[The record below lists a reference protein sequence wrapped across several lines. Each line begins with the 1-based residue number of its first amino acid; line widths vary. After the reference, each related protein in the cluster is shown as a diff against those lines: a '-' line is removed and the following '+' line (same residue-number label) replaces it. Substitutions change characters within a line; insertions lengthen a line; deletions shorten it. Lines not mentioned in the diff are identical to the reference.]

1 MVDVPLIGRAR
12 DLTVLREALDE
23 VERRDSAAVFL
34 LGDSG
39 VGKTRLLAAA
49 TDQLRATGAVVLSG
63 ACLDIGDAS
72 PLHPLRQALRRHA
85 AEPVRADTGRAEPG
99 GADTGGAETSVAAAV
114 AASAAVH
121 ELMEILDGTAISP
134 DGAGA
139 LLERVSRG
147 LAAVAGGRVL
157 VLAVDDLQWAD
168 RSTRQLLLYLLAG
181 LGGVRLL
188 VLGAVRTETVL
199 GTDPLRQMLSELR
212 RLRSVRVLEL
222 SPLDRAETEALATA
236 VAGRPLDPVA
246 LELVWVRSG
255 GNPFFVEELARGAR
269 DGRVELSDTLREMVF
284 ARVGALPEPAR
295 RVVTA
300 VAAAVEP
307 VEHELLARVVNLP
320 EDPLIGAARTAVDK
334 RILVAGEDGYRFR
347 HRLIKEVLEPGL
359 LPGERAGWHR
369 RYAEALSDLPGGQM
383 RNARLAHHWRMAG
396 ERIRALRAAV
406 AAAEEAERLHGFAE
420 AFDHWAD
427 ALELADGLNTT
438 DRAEIT
444 VASLYQRAAEAAHR
458 CGEHEQA
465 LALLGRPEA
474 SGSGISPSRLHIRV
488 ARYLAALGRP
498 TEAEVEYERVL
509 AGDQRTAQDTAIA
522 AAHSAELLLQL
533 GRYAEAGRRAARAL
547 EVARSI
553 DDPASSLVL
562 AGAVLGFSQAYLDDP
577 AAGLATVREAL
588 ATAERLGGPVDIARA
603 YLHLAELLTGPL
615 NELEDGV
622 EVARRGA
629 DYVERLGLG
638 RTYGSRLL
646 AVASNGLFRLGEWSE
661 AENIITTALRHRP
674 AGAEA
679 VELLL
684 ARCRIRVGRGDLDA
698 AERDLEATDT
708 LLAAGG
714 GARHVLPL
722 LTLRAGLMMW
732 RGRPDQARE
741 AVRQG
746 LDLAESRSDDVWLQA
761 PLVWHGLRA
770 EAEARSTGAAAPDP
784 DAIRRLRLVAERISS
799 DSAPAAKPVRETV
812 IGYRELC
819 AAEISRVEGR
829 SEPAAWERAAA
840 VWERNNH
847 PYPAAYARLR
857 QAEALFGQRTRNAEA
872 ARVLRDAYRT
882 AVRLG
887 AGPFIEEIRQ
897 LADRARTS
905 LDEPAVSPTQRPP
918 TQQPP
923 NTQATETRPPSPEH
937 AGTQPAGT
945 QPSRTQPAGTGEL
958 AGLTERE
965 LQVLARVAAGD
976 TNREIGE
983 QLYISPRTVGVHIS
997 HILDKLG
1004 IRSRVQAT
1012 AIYERSR
1019 RGH

>member
-1 MVDVPLIGRAR
+1 MNLEVPDVPLIGRGR
-12 DLTVLREALDE
+12 DLAVLRGALDE
-23 VERRDSAAVFL
+23 VERRDSAAVFM

-39 VGKTRLLAAA
+39 VGKSRLLAAA
-49 TDQLRATGAVVLSG
+49 TDQLRAAGAVVLSG

-85 AEPVRADTGRAEPG
+85 AAGD
-99 GADTGGAETSVAAAV
+99 AAAT
-114 AASAAVH
+114 AVR
-121 ELMEILDGTAISP
+121 ELTEILDGDAISP

-147 LAAVAGGRVL
+147 LAAVAAQRVL

-181 LGGVRLL
+181 LGGIRLL
-188 VLGAVRTETVL
+188 VLGAVRTETVS

-212 RLRSVRVLEL
+212 RLRSVRVLEV
-222 SPLDRAETEALATA
+222 SPLDRTETEALATA
-236 VAGRPLDPVA
+236 VAGRPLNPVA
-246 LELVWVRSG
+246 LDQVWVRSA

-269 DGRVELSDTLREMVF
+269 DGRTEPSDTLREIVF

-307 VEHELLARVVNLP
+307 VEHALLARVVNLA
-320 EDPLIGAARTAVDK
+320 EDPLIQAARTAVDK

-347 HRLIKEVLEPGL
+347 HRLIKEVLEPAL
-359 LPGERAGWHR
+359 LPGERVGWHR

-396 ERIRALRAAV
+396 ERSRALRAAV
-406 AAAEEAERLHGFAE
+406 AAAEEAERLHGFGE
-420 AFDHWAD
+420 AFDHWSD
-427 ALELADGLNTT
+427 ALELAGGLDTDPARHTDPAHPT
-438 DRAEIT
+438 DRPDLT
-444 VASLYQRAAEAAHR
+444 VASLCQRAAEAAHR

-465 LALLGRPEA
+465 LALLRRPGA
-474 SGSGISPSRLHIRV
+474 ADPDDSSCRLHIRV
-488 ARYLAALGRP
+488 ARYLAALGRL

-509 AGDQRTAQDTAIA
+509 AGDCTAQETAIA

-533 GRYAEAGRRAARAL
+533 GRYAEAGRRAGRAL
-547 EVARSI
+547 DAARGI
-553 DDPASSLVL
+553 DDSASSLVL

-577 AAGLATVREAL
+577 AAGLATVREAVR
-588 ATAERLGGPVDIARA
+588 TAERLGGPVDIARA

-622 EVARRGA
+622 AVARRGA

-638 RTYGSRLL
+638 RTYGIRLL

-661 AENIITTALRHRP
+661 AESVITAALRHQP

-714 GARHVLPL
+714 GARHLLPL
-722 LTLRAGLMMW
+722 LTLRAGLGMW

-741 AVRQG
+741 AVQRG

-770 EAEARSTGAAAPDP
+770 EAEARSSGVAEPDP
-784 DAIRRLRLVAERISS
+784 DAISRLRRVAERISS

-819 AAEISRVEGR
+819 AAEINRVEGR
-829 SEPAAWERAAA
+829 SEPAVWARAAA

-872 ARVLRDAYRT
+872 ARVLRGAYRT

-887 AGPFIEEIRQ
+887 AGPFIEEIRR
-897 LADRARTS
+897 LAERARTP
-905 LDEPAVSPTQRPP
+905 LDEPAPRP
-918 TQQPP
+918 
-923 NTQATETRPPSPEH
+923 ETPRP
-937 AGTQPAGT
+937 GTQPETPRCGPRPAESLGPETPGPETPGPGSLGPGRTGAGGV
-945 QPSRTQPAGTGEL
+945 RTRQRADEL

-983 QLYISPRTVGVHIS
+983 RLYISPRTVGVHIS

-1012 AIYERSR
+1012 AIYERNR
-1019 RGH
+1019 RAR